1 MAISKWVSVMVIV
14 LLVLGIG
21 TPLMKLYFGNK
32 GSSTPPLSTLNG
44 GSSDNNNGNMNDA
57 TGAVT
62 ASLDLPAFATR
73 NAKTMKAYQIAV
85 ARKDEFKFLTCHCGC
100 GMHAMSHRGKT
111 IPKMNNLYDC
121 FVQTDGDWE
130 DHAAMDC
137 PYCVDLAVMADD
149 MLNKGYTLRQVRD
162 LIDTKYNSIAPAM
175 RGMDMNPPMPE

>member
-1 MAISKWVSVMVIV
+1 MAISKWVSVMIIA
-14 LLVLGIG
+14 LLVLSIG
-21 TPLMKLYFGNK
+21 APMMKLYSGE
-32 GSSTPPLSTLNG
+32 GD
-44 GSSDNNNGNMNDA
+44 SSDHSPAARGAASVTEDTGAAGA

-73 NAKTMKAYQIAV
+73 NAKTMKAYEVAV

-121 FVQTDGDWE
+121 FVQTGGDWE
-130 DHAAMDC
+130 DHAAIDC

-149 MLNKGYTLRQVRD
+149 MLNKGYTLKQVRD
-162 LIDTKYNSIAPAM
+162 LIDTKYNSIAPSQ
-175 RGMDMNPPMPE
+175 RGMDMNPPMPPA